1 MMIRLTAVSACAL
14 LTLAACGRDD
24 RRTGEAPSDATP
36 VAMTPA
42 ETSPAATP
50 AADPHILTAEGL
62 GSARIGM
69 SKTDLV
75 AAWGDRANPNAVG
88 GAEPEVCDQF
98 HPVRAPQGIN
108 VMIQDGKL
116 TRITLMRD
124 AKIKTDRGFGLGDT
138 AMAVKQ
144 AYGGAIVA
152 QPHKSQPAPGED
164 LFAWARGG
172 STNYV
177 TDPSARGVRYEIG
190 TDGKVMA
197 IHAGDPS
204 IQLVEGCS

>member
-24 RRTGEAPSDATP
+24 RPAVDAPTAAAPAP
-36 VAMTPA
+36 V
-42 ETSPAATP
+42 TP
-50 AADPHILTAEGL
+50 AAQAPAVMPAVDPNALNAEGL
-62 GSARIGM
+62 GAARIGM
-69 SKTDLV
+69 SKADLI
-75 AAWGDRANPNAVG
+75 AAWGDRANLNAVG

-98 HPVRAPQGIN
+98 HPARAPEGVN

-138 AMAVKQ
+138 AMAIKQ
-144 AYGGAIVA
+144 AYGGSIFAE
-152 QPHKSQPAPGED
+152 PHKYQAAPAED
-164 LFAWARGG
+164 LFAWTRGG

-177 TDPSARGVRYEIG
+177 TDPSARGLRYEIG
-190 TDGKVMA
+190 TDGKVSM